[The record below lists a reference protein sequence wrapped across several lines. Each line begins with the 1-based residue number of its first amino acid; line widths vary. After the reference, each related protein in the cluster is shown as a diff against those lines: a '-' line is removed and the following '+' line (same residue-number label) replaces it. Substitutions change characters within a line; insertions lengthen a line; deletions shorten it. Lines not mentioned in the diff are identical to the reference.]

1 VESLFSNIS
10 SNKAKNN
17 DICSNSQKLGTSG
30 GQQQY
35 CQTLTSLE
43 LAYSHEELKSYTTFR
58 ITGVSAATV
67 PWINKASQT
76 FWNTTEGEIS
86 KASLETLRGYVLT
99 KYTDICAKRKVLNF
113 AKSFLRYLTKTRL
126 DTRYKEFDLFLEM
139 SKEVKESKRI
149 TQRIVMTEDIK
160 TVLAA
165 IKEGLENREF
175 TTRQCQNYKALVLFG
190 AYTGQRPIATI
201 RKLTVGQFRAA
212 LRRDPPVLD
221 VLPQQDKIRMQHYVP
236 LHPCVVDTVKPL
248 LDGRNRKDHTSIF
261 AHEYF
266 DKWTR
271 RKKIPL
277 VHDGHFVCG
286 DLRKFAE
293 QLGDVISWEQSNRSY
308 ILTHGVSG
316 IEWSHYR
323 HSLPENVYDIY
334 MKYWNDV
341 CFVR

>member
-1 VESLFSNIS
+1 M
-10 SNKAKNN
+10 
-17 DICSNSQKLGTSG
+17 
-30 GQQQY
+30 
-35 CQTLTSLE
+35 SLE
-43 LAYSHEELKSYTTFR
+43 LAYTPEELKSYTTFR
-58 ITGVSAATV
+58 TTGVSAATV

-86 KASLETLRGYVLT
+86 KASLEALRGYVLT

-113 AKSFLRYLTKTRL
+113 TKAFLRYLTKTRF
-126 DTRYKEFDLFLEM
+126 DTRYKKFDLFYLFLEM
-139 SKEVKESKRI
+139 PKAIKESKRI
-149 TQRIVMTEDIK
+149 TQRIVTTEDIK
-160 TVLAA
+160 IVLAA
-165 IKEGLENREF
+165 IEEGRENREF

-212 LRRDPPVLD
+212 LRRNPPVLD

-236 LHPCVVDTVKPL
+236 LHPGVVDAVTPL
-248 LDGRNRKDHTSIF
+248 LYGRNRKDNTHIF

-266 DKWTR
+266 DKWVR

-277 VHDGHFVCG
+277 VHGGHFVCG

-293 QLGDVISWEQSNRSY
+293 QLGDIIQWDQSNRAY

-316 IEWSHYR
+316 VEWSYYKHP
-323 HSLPENVYDIY
+323 LPEYVYDVY
-334 MKYWNDV
+334 MRYWKDIR
-341 CFVR
+341 FTHLRQH